1 MSAPY
6 SPPAATAD
14 GIEIA
19 LEPARFARTGAGFLE
34 YQALRDEDGFYR
46 DAMAYSLDAPQAI
59 PSGAIEGAFHDP
71 KAWNAKSTLAP
82 WHYLGT
88 SVRRE
93 RA

>member
-6 SPPAATAD
+6 RPPATTAA

-19 LEPARFARTGAGFLE
+19 LEPARFARTGAGML
-34 YQALRDEDGFYR
+34 QSRSVRDEDGFYG
-46 DAMAYSLDAPQAI
+46 DAMAYSLDAPEAI
-59 PSGAIEGAFHDP
+59 PSGSVEGTFHDL
-71 KAWNAKSTLAP
+71 KAWNAASVVPP